1 MSFEIS
7 ERRAFRKI
15 RKNKTPLSEI
25 CSYSYIWI
33 YFMSLLFQIYT
44 FFFKS
49 LNLFHFKNVPF
60 ISNFIFNTVQNSKIQ
75 SYIYII
81 YYIVCIV
88 SVNAH
93 EYKFLHKKLFYI
105 NENEH

>member
-1 MSFEIS
+1 MFLFLHLDLFYVSFIS
-7 ERRAFRKI
+7 NI
-15 RKNKTPLSEI
+15 H
-25 CSYSYIWI
+25 
-33 YFMSLLFQIYT
+33 